1 MMSVDNLKARMPAYA
16 KDIKLNLSNIFQS
29 TALTEAQVWARRWRP
44 RWQPVMQKS
53 SRPSRK
59 GRLKS

>member
-29 TALTEAQVWARRWRP
+29 TALTEAQVWGTALA
-44 RWQPVMQKS
+44 S
-53 SRPSRK
+53 ALATRK
-59 GRLKS
+59 IGRAHV